1 MKRFL
6 NVCLIAAIA
15 VSIQS
20 VSVCAQEEAAGTTII
35 APLPADEVR
44 TRILEWSAGAGLP
57 GEKIAA
63 VAELWVLGT
72 ELPNAQ
78 ELHEKTI
85 ETFRLVSPEAD
96 RLIQAC
102 RYGTLTSP
110 EATILDSDTLPPFF
124 AANLRAHF
132 ARFLAQNE
140 LYDEALAQFDQVD
153 LSQTVD
159 PASCLFFQAVCQHR
173 LLMKEEGLK
182 TIDTLLTDTTDLPVR
197 FRTVARLM
205 RADLEQLEDKSLN
218 EVARMMSDVERRL
231 RFGRGGERVQK
242 VEEEI
247 VATLDEII
255 KKIEA
260 QQGGGGGGGGGAG
273 QNNSNSS
280 GGPAG
285 DSSVKGSTAPGEV
298 DERDIGRKSGWG
310 SLPPKEQAKAR
321 NLIDREL
328 PPHYRAAIEEYLRKI
343 AKRPASAK

>member
-1 MKRFL
+1 MKRSL
-6 NVCLIAAIA
+6 ILCLTTAIA
-15 VSIQS
+15 VSS
-20 VSVCAQEEAAGTTII
+20 SLSAFAQEEPNEVTII
-35 APLPADEVR
+35 APIPADEVR
-44 TRILEWSAGAGLP
+44 TRILEWSAGAGLSK
-57 GEKIAA
+57 EKIEAIAA
-63 VAELWVLGT
+63 LWVLGT
-72 ELPNAQ
+72 EAPSAQ

-85 ETFRLVSPEAD
+85 ETFRLVNPEAE

-102 RYGTLTSP
+102 KYGTLSAP
-110 EATILDSDTLPPFF
+110 DSAVLDKDNLPPFF
-124 AANLRAHF
+124 AANLRAHY
-132 ARFLAQNE
+132 ARFLGQNE
-140 LYDEALAQFDQVD
+140 LYDEALTQFDQID

-159 PASCLFFQAVCQHR
+159 PAGCLFFKAVCQHR
-173 LLMKEEGLK
+173 LLMKEEGLQ
-182 TIDTLLTDTTDLPVR
+182 TIDTLLTDTTNLPVR

-205 RADLEQLEDKSLN
+205 RADLEQLKEKSLN

-247 VATLDEII
+247 IASLDEII
-255 KKIEA
+255 KKIEQ

-273 QNNSNSS
+273 QNNSNQS

-298 DERDIGRKSGWG
+298 DKRDIGRNSGWG

-343 AKRPASAK
+343 AKRPASSK

>member
-1 MKRFL
+1 MKRSL
-6 NVCLIAAIA
+6 ILCLTTVIA
-15 VSIQS
+15 VSS
-20 VSVCAQEEAAGTTII
+20 SLTAFAQDEAKEATII

-44 TRILEWSAGAGLP
+44 TRILEWSAGAGLSK
-57 GEKIAA
+57 EKIQAIAA
-63 VAELWVLGT
+63 LWVLGT
-72 ELPNAQ
+72 EAPSAQ

-85 ETFRLVSPEAD
+85 ETFRLVSPEAET
-96 RLIQAC
+96 LIQAC
-102 RYGTLTSP
+102 RYGTLSAP
-110 EATILDSDTLPPFF
+110 DAAVLDKENLPPFF
-124 AANLRAHF
+124 AANLRAHY
-132 ARFLAQNE
+132 ARFLGQNE
-140 LYDEALAQFDQVD
+140 LYDEALTQFDQVD

-159 PASCLFFQAVCQHR
+159 PAGCLFFKAVCQHR
-173 LLMKEEGLK
+173 LLMKEEGLQ

-205 RADLEQLEDKSLN
+205 RADLEQLKEKSLN

-247 VATLDEII
+247 IASLDDII
-255 KKIEA
+255 KKIEQ

-273 QNNSNSS
+273 QNNSNQS

-298 DERDIGRKSGWG
+298 DKRDIGRKAGWG

-343 AKRPASAK
+343 AKRPASSK

>member
-1 MKRFL
+1 MKR
-6 NVCLIAAIA
+6 CLILCLTTVIA
-15 VSIQS
+15 VSS
-20 VSVCAQEEAAGTTII
+20 TLSAMAQDEPKEATII
-35 APLPADEVR
+35 APIPADEVR
-44 TRILEWSAGAGLP
+44 ARILEWSAGAGLSSA
-57 GEKIAA
+57 KIQAIAA
-63 VAELWVLGT
+63 LWVLGP
-72 ELPNAQ
+72 EAPSAQ

-85 ETFRLVSPEAD
+85 ETFRLVNPDAEK
-96 RLIQAC
+96 LIQAC
-102 RYGTLTSP
+102 KYGILSVP
-110 EATILDSDTLPPFF
+110 ATAVLDKENLPPFF

-132 ARFLAQNE
+132 ARFLGQNE
-140 LYDEALAQFDQVD
+140 LYDEALTQFDQVD
-153 LSQTVD
+153 LSQIVD
-159 PASCLFFQAVCQHR
+159 PAGCLFFKAVCQHR
-173 LLMKEEGLK
+173 LLMKEEGLQ
-182 TIDTLLTDTTDLPVR
+182 TIDALLTDTTDLPVR

-205 RADLEQLEDKSLN
+205 RADLEQLKEKSLN

-247 VATLDEII
+247 IASLDEII
-255 KKIEA
+255 KKIEQ

-273 QNNSNSS
+273 QNNSNQS

-298 DERDIGRKSGWG
+298 DERDIGRNAGWG

-343 AKRPASAK
+343 AKRPASSK

>member
-1 MKRFL
+1 MKRSL
-6 NVCLIAAIA
+6 ILCLTTVIA
-15 VSIQS
+15 VSS
-20 VSVCAQEEAAGTTII
+20 SLAGFAQDEPKEATII

-44 TRILEWSAGAGLP
+44 TRILEWSAGAGLSK
-57 GEKIAA
+57 EKIQAIAA
-63 VAELWVLGT
+63 LWVLGT
-72 ELPNAQ
+72 EAPSAQ

-85 ETFRLVSPEAD
+85 ETFRLVNQEAET
-96 RLIQAC
+96 LIQAC
-102 RYGTLTSP
+102 KYGTLSAP
-110 EATILDSDTLPPFF
+110 DAAVLDKENLPPFF
-124 AANLRAHF
+124 AANLRAHY
-132 ARFLAQNE
+132 ARFLGQNE
-140 LYDEALAQFDQVD
+140 LYDEALTQFDQVD

-159 PASCLFFQAVCQHR
+159 PAGCLFFKAVCQHR
-173 LLMKEEGLK
+173 LLMKEEGLQ

-205 RADLEQLEDKSLN
+205 RADLEQLKEKSLN

-247 VATLDEII
+247 IASLDDII
-255 KKIEA
+255 KKIEQ
-260 QQGGGGGGGGGAG
+260 QQGGGGGGSGGAG
-273 QNNSNSS
+273 QNNSNQS

-298 DERDIGRKSGWG
+298 DERNIGRNAGWG

-343 AKRPASAK
+343 AKRSASSK

>member
-1 MKRFL
+1 MKRSL
-6 NVCLIAAIA
+6 ILCLITAIA
-15 VSIQS
+15 VSCATS
-20 VSVCAQEEAAGTTII
+20 VRAQDEAEDGTII

-44 TRILEWSAGAGLP
+44 TRILEWSAGAGLSN
-57 GEKIAA
+57 EKIEAIAA
-63 VAELWVLGT
+63 LWVLGT
-72 ELPNAQ
+72 EPPSAQ

-85 ETFRLVSPEAD
+85 ETFRLVSPEAET
-96 RLIQAC
+96 LIQAC
-102 RYGTLTSP
+102 KYGTLSP
-110 EATILDSDTLPPFF
+110 PDAAVLDGEKLPPFF
-124 AANLRAHF
+124 AANLRAHY
-132 ARFLAQNE
+132 ARFLGQNE
-140 LYDEALAQFDQVD
+140 LYDEALTQFDQID

-159 PASCLFFQAVCQHR
+159 PASCLFFKAVCQHR

-197 FRTVARLM
+197 FRTVAGLM
-205 RADLEQLEDKSLN
+205 QADLAQLKEKSLN

-298 DERDIGRKSGWG
+298 DKRDIGRKSGWG